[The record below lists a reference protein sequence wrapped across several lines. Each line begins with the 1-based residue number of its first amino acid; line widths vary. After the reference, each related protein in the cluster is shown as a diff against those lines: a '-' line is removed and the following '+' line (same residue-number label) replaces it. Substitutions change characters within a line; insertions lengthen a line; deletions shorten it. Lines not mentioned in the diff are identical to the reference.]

1 MFFRIRRLV
10 ALAASLALVAAAPA
24 PAHRIVSMIPSLT
37 EDLFA
42 IGAGPL
48 VVGVSAF
55 TDYPPEATRLPH
67 VASFSS
73 VDTERIVKLHPDLV
87 VGIPSQQNLSVDVAK
102 TGIRTELLRD
112 DSFDDIFADL
122 ERLGTLSGRRAQADV
137 LVRSLRAQ
145 AAALARP
152 NSHGP
157 TCFVVLG
164 VGPIFTVGNTSY
176 IARLIELAGGRN
188 AANDVHDAYAR
199 YSAEALVAKQPDIL
213 ILDPQSGASAVLDRA
228 PWYALRAVREHHVY
242 VLPDAAIL
250 ERPSPRFIGGLHWLI
265 ATMKKAHERS

>member
-1 MFFRIRRLV
+1 MFFRLRRFV
-10 ALAASLALVAAAPA
+10 ALVLPLALLAAAPA

-55 TDYPPEATRLPH
+55 TDFPPEATRLPH

-87 VGIPSQQNLSVDVAK
+87 IGIPSQQNLVADVAK
-102 TGIRTELLRD
+102 TGIQTELLRD
-112 DSFDDIFADL
+112 DSFEDIFADL
-122 ERLGTLSGRRAQADV
+122 ERLGTLSGRRAQA
-137 LVRSLRAQ
+137 
-145 AAALARP
+145 AALARP
-152 NSHGP
+152 NPHGP

-176 IARLIELAGGRN
+176 IAKLIELAGGRN
-188 AANDVHDAYAR
+188 AASDVHDAYAR
-199 YSAEALVAKQPDIL
+199 YSAEALVARQPDIL

-228 PWYALRAVREHHVY
+228 PWNALRAVREHRVY
-242 VLPDAAIL
+242 LLSDAAIL